1 LIAAKSP
8 GGFTWGALA
17 GMALLAVLLVVPPP
31 APITDVG
38 MARLG
43 LLGFAVIWW
52 VATPFPLAFTTLVML
67 ALGIATG
74 ALTVT
79 AAFAHSSTWIMWFVI
94 GSFGLAASLETTGVN
109 RRFALAFLD
118 IPWVRRHPRR
128 FLMMFLLSATLM
140 SGIMANTVVAVIWL
154 SLAVK
159 IYTIMDVGQNDALVE
174 ANTLGIAWAANIG
187 GIATPVGNGTNAAAI
202 ALIASAT
209 GVTVTFMQWTI
220 IGTVMTALLVA
231 SALLVLRFAVKVES
245 DAFARPETARFIT
258 EERRRLGPMPPE
270 ERWALAWFAVAIL
283 LWFLPDL
290 SRVVASPSTT
300 ALLQRSLHMSV
311 PALLVPAALC
321 LIPAPGSRRTYVL
334 TWDKWVHAVDWSL
347 VLFIGGVMGL
357 GTAVG
362 EESTGLP
369 EYVRAVL
376 RPSLSYLS
384 EYTFVLV
391 ICFGSIVLT
400 SVISNM
406 VTLAIFVP
414 LGMTLAQSLGIA
426 DPVAVA
432 IVLGIGVSLAHVLPS
447 GTTTNAIVAG
457 SGFLRVSTMVRQ
469 GVILVIV
476 HTLLLTYVGYPL
488 SKLVMGR

>member
-1 LIAAKSP
+1 MTEKRLGAIP
-8 GGFTWGALA
+8 WGAPVGAVALA
-17 GMALLAVLLVVPPP
+17 ACLLAPPP
-31 APITDVG
+31 LPLTEIG

-43 LLGFAVIWW
+43 LLAFAVIWW
-52 VATPFPLAFTTLVML
+52 TATPYPLAFTTLVTL
-67 ALGIATG
+67 ALGIASG
-74 ALTVT
+74 ALTVSG
-79 AAFAHSSTWIMWFVI
+79 AFAHASTWIMWFVI
-94 GSFGLAASLETTGVN
+94 GSFGLAASLEATGVN

-118 IPWVRRHPRR
+118 LPWVRGHPRR
-128 FLMMFLLSATLM
+128 FLMMFLVSATLM

-154 SLAVK
+154 SLAAK
-159 IYTIMDVGQNDALVE
+159 IYAVLDVSRGDQLVE

-209 GVTVTFMQWTI
+209 GVTVTFLQWTI
-220 IGTVMTALLVA
+220 IGTLMTALLMA
-231 SALLVLRFAVKVES
+231 AALLLVRLTVSLES
-245 DAFARPETARFIT
+245 EAFARPETARFIAA
-258 EERRRLGPMPPE
+258 ERLALGPMPVE
-270 ERWALAWFAVAIL
+270 ERWAIGWFAVAIL
-283 LWFLPDL
+283 LWFLPD
-290 SRVVASPSTT
+290 VARLAAPE
-300 ALLQRSLHMSV
+300 AIAAAVGRSLHMSV

-321 LIPAPGSRRTYVL
+321 ILPAPGSRGTRVL
-334 TWDKWVHAVDWSL
+334 TWEKWVGAVDWSL

-362 EESTGLP
+362 EEATGLP
-369 EYVRAVL
+369 EYVRTVL
-376 RPSLSYLS
+376 GPSLGHLS
-384 EYTFVLV
+384 EYSFVLL
-391 ICFGSIVLT
+391 ITLGAIVLT

-457 SGFLRVSTMVRQ
+457 SGFLPISLMVRQ
-469 GVILVIV
+469 GIILVGV
-476 HTLLLTYVGYPL
+476 HAVLLTYVGYPL
-488 SKLVMGR
+488 TRLILGR